1 MFESLVQTL
10 LELWQLFPVQ
20 NQSLVR
26 SLFLTANVTLPWH
39 SSVLF
44 PQVLS
49 LSLERRDQEYDYCP
63 CDVHISYTTVS
74 KRSEGNGIYEVAS
87 NLAFFFFVPQ
97 NSLPLSNSSLYTE
110 PQNGCQIGLFP
121 VAAPSFSSFV
131 GVLRQSQVLL
141 VMLVPFTSSKSAQ
154 KAGQLQL
161 DTTTLAFFKA
171 LLCFLRISLF
181 QFGEVLYL
189 TVAFVVFINSW
200 ELGWQTRMRKR
211 SLIVLVLWI
220 RWLKPWEQIKLKLH
234 FGKCNV
240 IK

>member
-87 NLAFFFFVPQ
+87 NLAFFVCLFVCCPTEF
-97 NSLPLSNSSLYTE
+97 SPSFKLFPLHWATKWLPDWPLSCCCPLFFLFCGCTETVTGAAGDVGSFHQLKICPESWSVTTGYNNS
-110 PQNGCQIGLFP
+110 C
-121 VAAPSFSSFV
+121 
-131 GVLRQSQVLL
+131 
-141 VMLVPFTSSKSAQ
+141 
-154 KAGQLQL
+154 
-161 DTTTLAFFKA
+161 FF
-171 LLCFLRISLF
+171 
-181 QFGEVLYL
+181 
-189 TVAFVVFINSW
+189 
-200 ELGWQTRMRKR
+200 
-211 SLIVLVLWI
+211 
-220 RWLKPWEQIKLKLH
+220 
-234 FGKCNV
+234 
-240 IK
+240 